1 MFMIVAKLLEWVIV
15 LQCPLVQEGF
25 QRPLVK
31 NEMLLELQKPMASYG
46 KFGCTGM
53 DMEGQLFKIVINI

>member
-15 LQCPLVQEGF
+15 LQYPLVQEGF

-46 KFGCTGM
+46 KFGCIGM
-53 DMEGQLFKIVINI
+53 DMEG